1 MFFLESG
8 LHHLVDFAPL
18 LAVLG
23 EGLAVVRSE
32 LNSSLSTVID
42 CSHEV
47 SELHVVR
54 VGVPLGRGQG
64 QPVRRHLQ
72 DVEQLAG
79 VRGEQLPQLS
89 FDGQLLKV

>member
-1 MFFLESG
+1 MR
-8 LHHLVDFAPL
+8 DL
-18 LAVLG
+18 LAIVSG
-23 EGLAVVRSE
+23 K
-32 LNSSLSTVID
+32 LNTSLSTVIGHLD
-42 CSHEV
+42 CSHKV
-47 SELHVVR
+47 SELDVVR

-89 FDGQLLKV
+89 FVGQLLKV